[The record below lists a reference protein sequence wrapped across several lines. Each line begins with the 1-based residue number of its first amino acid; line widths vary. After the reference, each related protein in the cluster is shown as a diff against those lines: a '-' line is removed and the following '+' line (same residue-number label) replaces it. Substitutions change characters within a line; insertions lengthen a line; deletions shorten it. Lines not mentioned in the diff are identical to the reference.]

1 MRKHLIAAVSAL
13 ALMGLA
19 APASADVYL
28 NDNVTLNLQANVFAV
43 QDAHVNVEGY
53 GWISDIHTGNITTQA
68 VGNSLSVDQSNDG
81 DGTYDFDFSRNR
93 SFVGSLQLNAG
104 AIQNAHVNVQGHY
117 GADVTV
123 GNISATAAG
132 NAVSISNVNK

>member
-19 APASADVYL
+19 VPASADVYL
-28 NDNVTLNLQANVFAV
+28 NDSVALNLQANIFAV
-43 QDAHVNVEGY
+43 QDANVDVEGY
-53 GWISDIHTGNITTQA
+53 GFTSDIQTGNITTQA
-68 VGNSLSVDQSNDG
+68 VGNSLSVNQSNDG
-81 DGTYDFDFSRNR
+81 DGTTDFDFSRNR
-93 SFVGSLQLNAG
+93 SFVGSLQINA
-104 AIQNAHVNVQGHY
+104 ATVQNASVDVHGHF
-117 GADVTV
+117 GADVTT